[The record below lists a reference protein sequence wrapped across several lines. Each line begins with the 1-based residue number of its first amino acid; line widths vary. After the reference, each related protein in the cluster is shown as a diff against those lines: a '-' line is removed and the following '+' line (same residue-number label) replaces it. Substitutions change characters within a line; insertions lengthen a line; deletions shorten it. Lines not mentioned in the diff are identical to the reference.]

1 MFCPSGTSDP
11 AHGSTEVRGGEPTV
25 TKHLLQPMP
34 LSGEFTLSTSVP
46 TYLGSWQV
54 STDQRPEVAKPVN
67 AAINAAARTAAAAVA
82 TAADKRQQAATQAT
96 TQATKAFAK
105 AMGNPISTNPIS
117 TKALPATQGSSP
129 RRSPA

>member
-1 MFCPSGTSDP
+1 M
-11 AHGSTEVRGGEPTV
+11 